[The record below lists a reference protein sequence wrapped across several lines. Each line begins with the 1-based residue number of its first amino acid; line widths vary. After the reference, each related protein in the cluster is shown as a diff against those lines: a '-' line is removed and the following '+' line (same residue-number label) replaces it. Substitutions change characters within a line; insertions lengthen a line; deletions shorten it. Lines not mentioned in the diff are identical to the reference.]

1 MFLLDTN
8 IISELIKK
16 QPSDN
21 LLNRLVAVPTAS
33 LCTASVCLMELRY
46 GSLRVDN
53 GETLWN
59 KIQKLILAKLQ
70 VMPFA
75 YKEALRAGEILAEL
89 YSKGQPIGVED
100 VMIASIALSNGL
112 TVVSANTKH
121 FSRISGLS
129 VENWLCSD

>member
-16 QPSDN
+16 RPNHS
-21 LLNRLVAVPTAS
+21 LLARLMAVPSAS

-46 GSLRVDN
+46 GSLRVAN
-53 GETLWN
+53 GEALWSRIQTTLLT
-59 KIQKLILAKLQ
+59 KLHIL
-70 VMPFA
+70 PFT
-75 YKEALRAGEILAEL
+75 YKEALKAGEILAEL
-89 YSKGQPIGVED
+89 CSTGQPIGVED

-121 FSRISGLS
+121 FSRIPGLP
-129 VENWLCSD
+129 VENWL

>member
-16 QPSDN
+16 RPNQS
-21 LLNRLVAVPTAS
+21 LLDRLVAVPPTS

-46 GSLRVDN
+46 GSLRVPN
-53 GETLWN
+53 GDALWN
-59 KIQKLILAKLQ
+59 KIQKLVLAKLQ
-70 VMPFA
+70 IMSFG
-75 YKEALRAGEILAEL
+75 YKEALKAADLLAEL
-89 YSKGQPIGVED
+89 YAIGQPIGVED
-100 VMIASIALSNGL
+100 IMIASIALSNGL

-129 VENWLCSD
+129 VENWLHPD